1 VNDGR
6 DDGLKNAT
14 NIEFGIRLMNVVRRV
29 GMSDEEG
36 EVNEEFL
43 WFLWFIL
50 RVAEK
55 LYIPYMIFSSA

>member
-1 VNDGR
+1 
-6 DDGLKNAT
+6 
-14 NIEFGIRLMNVVRRV
+14 
-29 GMSDEEG
+29 MSDEEG

-55 LYIPYMIFSSA
+55 LYIPHMIFSSA